1 MICQDRLSGFVKEE
15 LLSICPEEPFDE
27 NTNLLA
33 LGLDSLKMMRLVVFI
48 EEERQLVIPDERVN
62 PRVFSTLKSILEL
75 VEQVDQQKNGAQ

>member
-15 LLSICPEEPFDE
+15 LLSIGPDEPFDE

-75 VEQVDQQKNGAQ
+75 VEQVDQ